1 MIIITRSGKPENFES
16 QILKDYLLKRKIN
29 LDITDEEVL
38 ELAIKISD
46 GICDNITTRQLE
58 QLIAEACASLATKHP
73 DYTILATRVAV
84 DAIHKDTLDNFYEKV
99 MILANKNKLSSEVKE
114 FVSLH
119 RERIESEIDYSR
131 DCDLNFFGIR
141 TLLKA
146 YLMKDGDN
154 LVERPQDLFMRVS
167 IGMHMDN
174 IDDAIET
181 YHLMSK
187 RYFIHASP
195 TLFNSG
201 TPHPQMSSC
210 FLVCMRDDSIDG
222 IFDTLKDCANIS
234 KYSGGLGLSI
244 HNIRARGS
252 DVRGMKGVSN
262 GIIPVIKVF
271 NSMIRFVSQGYR
283 QGAIVVFLEP
293 WHADIFDF
301 LDLRKNIGQDE
312 LRARDVFLGLWV
324 PNIFMERVKS
334 NGNWSLFS
342 PDEAKGLS
350 DVYGE
355 EFKKLYCKY
364 EEMGLARKTIPAQ
377 KLWREIIETQV
388 ETGNPYMVY
397 KDACNEKSN
406 QKNLGTIKS
415 SNLCSEIIEYSAPD
429 ETAVCNLASIALPM
443 FIEDGKF
450 NYDKLKEI
458 AKVLTRNLNK
468 VIDINYYPTEAT
480 KKSNF
485 RHRPIGIGVSG
496 LADVFAILGL
506 PFYSDEAKEI
516 NKKIAETIY
525 YGAMEQSCELSM
537 KYGPYETFGGSPI
550 SKGIFQFDMWNVKP
564 TMWPWEQLR
573 AKIIKYGVRNS
584 LVTCLMPT
592 ATTSQILG
600 FNECFEPYTTNLY
613 TRRTFAGDFQI
624 VSQYLIRDLKKL
636 NLWNYEIKNLLV
648 EHEGSIQKIPG
659 IPDNLKE
666 IYKTAYEIKMKHI
679 IDMAADRSPF
689 IDQSQSL
696 NIFIP
701 QPTYSQL
708 TSMHFYGYS
717 KGLKTGMY
725 YLRTKPVASAIKFTV
740 DKEMVKKSM
749 RIESNSSNGSSSCSL
764 DEDGNCLNCS
774 A

>member
-1 MIIITRSGKPENFES
+1 MMIITRSGNQEKFKEE
-16 QILKDYLLKRKIN
+16 ILSKYLLSRKKN
-29 LDITDEEVL
+29 LDISDTEII
-38 ELAIKISD
+38 ELAEKVSS
-46 GICDNITTRQLE
+46 GVCDNITTRQLE
-58 QLIAEACASLATKHP
+58 QLTAEACASLATKHP
-73 DYTILATRVAV
+73 DYTMLATRVAV
-84 DAIHKDTLDNFYEKV
+84 DALHKDTIDSFYEKV
-99 MILANKNKLSSEVKE
+99 ILLASNDQLSNEVKE
-114 FVSLH
+114 FVTLH
-119 RERIESEIDYSR
+119 RDRIEKEIDYSR
-131 DCDLNFFGIR
+131 DEEINFFGIR

-146 YLMKDGDN
+146 YLIKNGSEV
-154 LVERPQDLFMRVS
+154 VERPQDLFMRVS
-167 IGMHMDN
+167 IGIHTDS
-174 IDDAIET
+174 IEDAIET

-201 TPHPQMSSC
+201 TNHPQMSSC
-210 FLVCMRDDSIDG
+210 FLVCNRDDSIEG
-222 IFDTLKDCANIS
+222 IFNTLKDCANIS
-234 KYSGGLGLSI
+234 KYSGGLGLSM

-252 DVRGMKGVSN
+252 DVRGLKGVSN
-262 GIIPVIKVF
+262 GIIPVIKLY

-283 QGAIVVFLEP
+283 QGAIVVYLEP
-293 WHADIFDF
+293 WHADIFSF
-301 LDLRKNIGQDE
+301 LELRKNIGQDE

-324 PNIFMERVKS
+324 PDLFMERVK
-334 NGNWSLFS
+334 NNENWSLFS
-342 PDEAKGLS
+342 PDKAKGLS

-355 EFKKLYCKY
+355 EFNKLYCKY
-364 EEMGLARKTIPAQ
+364 EEMGLARKIIPAQ
-377 KLWREIIETQV
+377 KLWREIIETQI

-397 KDACNEKSN
+397 KDACNKKSN

-415 SNLCSEIIEYSAPD
+415 SNLCSEIVEYSSPD

-443 FIEDGKF
+443 FVENGQF
-450 NYDKLKEI
+450 NYDKLKQI
-458 AKVLTRNLNK
+458 SKVLTRNLNK
-468 VIDINYYPTEAT
+468 VIDKNFYPTEAT
-480 KKSNF
+480 RKSNF

-496 LADVFAILGL
+496 LADVFAILEI
-506 PFYSDEAKEI
+506 PFYCDEAKEI

-525 YGAMEQSCELSM
+525 FGAMEQSCELAM
-537 KYGPYETFGGSPI
+537 KYGTYETYEGSPI

-564 TMWPWEQLR
+564 TMWPWEDLR
-573 AKIIKYGVRNS
+573 KKILKYGVRNS
-584 LVTCLMPT
+584 LVTTLMPT

-613 TRRTFAGDFQI
+613 TRRTIAGDFQI
-624 VSQYLIRDLKKL
+624 VSQYLIKALQKL
-636 NLWNYEIKNLLV
+636 NLWNYEMKNLLV

-659 IPDNLKE
+659 IPDKLKE
-666 IYKTAYEIKMKHI
+666 IFKTAYEIKMKHV
-679 IDMAADRSPF
+679 IDMAADRAPF
-689 IDQSQSL
+689 IDQSQSM

-749 RIESNSSNGSSSCSL
+749 NVNNESSGSSCSL
-764 DEDGNCLNCS
+764 DENGNCLNCS